1 MRPIIATGT
10 SIYREFL
17 VWNSSHLYYTSRWC
31 IINLPPPS
39 RAAVA
44 ARAAPAG
51 GGQGHVIHVVR
62 NASFLASSRAPR
74 AVARGTRRQIPGSCP
89 ELAVGRKWQPPPL
102 ARLLE
107 TARVLYR
114 PRGFRPRTPPGMK
127 RSCRCDRHSHSKL
140 LAVTM
145 AWNSSLKQLSL
156 LLLLMVATTTAQGAR
171 FRSAAGLNVSCCRR
185 VYNYMG

>member
-51 GGQGHVIHVVR
+51 GGGQGHVIHVVR

-74 AVARGTRRQIPGSCP
+74 TVARGTRRQIPGSCP
-89 ELAVGRKWQPPPL
+89 ELAVGRKRQPPPL

-107 TARVLYR
+107 TARPGTLSTTWF
-114 PRGFRPRTPPGMK
+114 PPPHPPGMK
-127 RSCRCDRHSHSKL
+127 RSAD
-140 LAVTM
+140 
-145 AWNSSLKQLSL
+145 
-156 LLLLMVATTTAQGAR
+156 ATDIR
-171 FRSAAGLNVSCCRR
+171 IVSCWP
-185 VYNYMG
+185 